1 MRHRHYQAIRSIGWG
16 LLQLVIASGLF
27 LSVSHNT
34 VAAMPQSLAVELE
47 HLGLPA
53 TAISLYVHRLGDDQP
68 LLTHLADRPRNPA
81 STMKLVTT
89 AAALDLLTP
98 THTWQTHTYV
108 LGQLQRGTLDGDLLI
123 QGSGDPQLVIEDFWR
138 LIENLRQRGLRHITG
153 DLILDSSLFD
163 RSAINTKPLD
173 HKRYRAY
180 NTPPDALLVNFRATR
195 LEVFPE
201 GQSLRIYAD
210 PPATTLRLENHIK
223 VLTGRCKGRTGGI
236 TLTVERQ
243 ASGTLAKLGGRYP
256 VTCGPTGFG
265 RVLLTQDAYV
275 YGVFRHLWLASGG
288 TLRGTWRSGVAPTN
302 QRAFASHRSDPLA
315 STVRDINKFSNNVMA
330 RNLLLTL
337 AAKRTQGV
345 ATPSDGRAAVLAW
358 LAQAGIRMPHL
369 AMDNGAGL
377 SRSARLSAR
386 GLGQLLL
393 HAWHGPW
400 GPEFISSL
408 PLAGMDGSLRQRFR
422 GLAPE
427 GGRIRLK
434 TGRLSGVR
442 AMAGYVTLSDNQTHA
457 VVILI
462 NQEKL
467 SNRIGDAAPAAVLR
481 WLLRPR

>member
-1 MRHRHYQAIRSIGWG
+1 MRQGHYQAIRLIGWG
-16 LLQLVIASGLF
+16 LLQLVVASGLF
-27 LSVSHNT
+27 LSVNHNIL
-34 VAAMPQSLAVELE
+34 AAMPRSLAVELE
-47 HLGLPA
+47 QLGLPA
-53 TAISLYVHRLGDDQP
+53 TAISLYAHRLGDEQP
-68 LLTHLADRPRNPA
+68 VLAHLADRPRNPA

-89 AAALDLLTP
+89 A
-98 THTWQTHTYV
+98 
-108 LGQLQRGTLDGDLLI
+108 LI
-123 QGSGDPQLVIEDFWR
+123 K
-138 LIENLRQRGLRHITG
+138 NLRQRGLRHITG
-153 DLILDSSLFD
+153 DVILDSSLFD

-180 NTPPDALLVNFRATR
+180 NTPPDALLVNFRSTR

-201 GQSLRIYAD
+201 GQSLRVYAD

-223 VLTGRCKGRTGGI
+223 VLTGRCQGRTGGI

-256 VTCGPTGFG
+256 VTCGPTGFN

-288 TLRGTWRSGVAPTN
+288 TLLGTWRSGVAPTN

-315 STVRDINKFSNNVMA
+315 NTVHNINKFSNNVMA

-337 AAKRTQGV
+337 AAKSPQGT
-345 ATPSDGRAAVLAW
+345 ATPSAGRAAVSAW
-358 LAQAGIRMPHL
+358 LTQAGIRMPHL

-377 SRSARLSAR
+377 SRKARLSAR

-408 PLAGMDGSLRQRFR
+408 PLAGMDGSLRHRFR
-422 GLAPE
+422 GLAP

-434 TGRLSGVR
+434 TGRLNGVR
-442 AMAGYVTLSDNQTHA
+442 AMAGYITLSKSRTHA

-467 SNRIGDAAPAAVLR
+467 SNHIGDAAPAAVLR